1 MEVAHKLWLV
11 SSNYAKDSS
20 GQQGHEARV
29 HISYF
34 SHRTGV
40 VGEIKI

>member
-1 MEVAHKLWLV
+1 MLKTAVD
-11 SSNYAKDSS
+11 SKDTK
-20 GQQGHEARV
+20 QEYI